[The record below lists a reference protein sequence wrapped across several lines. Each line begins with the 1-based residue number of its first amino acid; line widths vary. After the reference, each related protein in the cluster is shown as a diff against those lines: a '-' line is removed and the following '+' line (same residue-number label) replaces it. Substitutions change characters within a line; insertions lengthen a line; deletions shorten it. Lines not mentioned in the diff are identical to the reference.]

1 MLEIPLDPND
11 AIPRYPV
18 SELYEDTE
26 DLWFAIGMIEVKGRV
41 RFTNSGKVRF
51 RRYVDRRHTEDLPK
65 HATPQLW
72 RPANAETWPYQ
83 LPEPVRATGYIQP
96 EPPAASPAMP
106 ARHLGRGDFWP
117 HAHVRLGRPG
127 EAPGSPDEAEAR
139 YLRAVRTHWLMTKER
154 TIQQCVWPKPLLIAA
169 ENARQLLELADK
181 TQVDAK
187 TRKKRD
193 RLLLAMRP
201 DDHDDFFIE
210 RYVVN
215 DTPTPFQPTPRDV
228 SEWELGLWSKWTPKT
243 DGGLLGSQ
251 ARMPPLSFYELAE
264 RIGTT
269 VEALERRYEA
279 AKQELWERARKA

>member
-1 MLEIPLDPND
+1 MIEIPLDPND

-18 SELYEDTE
+18 SELFEDTE

-72 RPANAETWPYQ
+72 RPANAETWPYD

-96 EPPAASPAMP
+96 EPPAASPP
-106 ARHLGRGDFWP
+106 VPSRHLGRGDFWP
-117 HAHVRLGRPG
+117 HPHVRLGRPG

-139 YLRAVRTHWLMTKER
+139 YLRAVRTHWLMTCEKRIDE
-154 TIQQCVWPKPLLIAA
+154 VLWPGPWIVESQIIEK
-169 ENARQLLELADK
+169 QLKAQKGRHGLFRESDY
-181 TQVDAK
+181 
-187 TRKKRD
+187 
-193 RLLLAMRP
+193 
-201 DDHDDFFIE
+201 DDFHIDL
-210 RYVVN
+210 YVT
-215 DTPTPFQPTPRDV
+215 DDKPEPFQPTPRDV
-228 SEWELGLWSKWTPKT
+228 SEWELGLWSKWTPRT
-243 DGGLLGSQ
+243 DGGLLDSQ
-251 ARMPPLSFYELAE
+251 ARMPPVSFYELAE

-269 VEALERRYEA
+269 VEALERRYES